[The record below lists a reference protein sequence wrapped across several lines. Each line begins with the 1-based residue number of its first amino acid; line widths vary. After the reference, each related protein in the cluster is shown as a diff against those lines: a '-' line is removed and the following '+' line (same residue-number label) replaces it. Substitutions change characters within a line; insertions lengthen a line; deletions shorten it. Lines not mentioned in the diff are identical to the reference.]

1 MKKKAAINTRILKNE
16 TNSFA
21 MAVILFALFMALIY
35 STDKP
40 QMILAAD
47 TVEVIRQGQQITV
60 LDKLT
65 NREYKFTSE
74 RKRRSE
80 VAQERYTAIDTET
93 MRIDILP
100 GGGLEIISSGNSY
113 KITPKK
119 RGR

>member
-21 MAVILFALFMALIY
+21 IAVILFALFMALIY

-40 QMILAAD
+40 QMLLAAD
-47 TVEVIRQGQQITV
+47 TVEVIRQGHQITV

-65 NREYKFTSE
+65 SRKYKFTSE

-80 VAQERYTAIDTET
+80 ADQERYTAIKTDTIK
-93 MRIDILP
+93 IDILP
-100 GGGLEIISSGNSY
+100 GGGLEIISAGKGY
-113 KITPKK
+113 KITPIR